1 MTIDLKLPSNEIIEF
16 SGDQVLMKERNQIP
30 DLANSLFSRGQQS
43 PIAVR
48 RTQRRYDI
56 ASAMN
61 AQKGVLNSPAFRSN
75 SNRLD
80 SESLQQLPGY

>member
-16 SGDQVLMKERNQIP
+16 SGDTVVMKERNQIP
-30 DLANSLFSRGQQS
+30 DLANTLFSRGQQS

-48 RTQRRYDI
+48 RTRQRYDL

-61 AQKGVLNSPAFRSN
+61 A
-75 SNRLD
+75 
-80 SESLQQLPGY
+80 